1 MWPAPHTSERHLPP
15 AHPPSSFVADR
26 LARRRLGVA
35 SVVFFVVAAAAPLT
49 VIAGAAV
56 TAVAVTEITAVPV
69 GYLVVAIGLAVFA
82 VGYVAMSRH
91 VVNAGAF
98 YSYVSHGLGR
108 TFGVSAAAVALV
120 AYNAMQVGLYGAF
133 GYVGSLVLGAFGV
146 TVAWWPCALVGWA
159 IVAILGLLDVSLNGR
174 VLATM
179 LAAEVLIVL
188 IYDAAMITH
197 PAGGALR
204 FDTLQPDQLLT
215 PDIAAVMVVSVAGFV
230 GFEATV
236 VFSEEARDPR
246 RTVARAT
253 YIAIAVIGLLYGLSA
268 WALSVATG
276 PEHLVARA
284 KSEGPDLMFNL
295 VLPYVGQSLVDLGKL
310 LFLTSLFAALL
321 VFHHT
326 VARYSYALGRER
338 VLPAAFGRVV
348 RRTGA
353 PKVGSLAQSILA
365 LGVIGTYAVA
375 GWHPMENMFAL
386 LTTTGGLGVLI
397 LMAATS
403 VSVIGFFSRDPRGES
418 IWHRLIAPVAASL
431 FLGGLT
437 IDTIIHFGS
446 LLAPASSQWVWGF
459 PIAYGIAMLGGLVWA
474 FIVRRWHAD
483 IYARIGLGVE
493 EPPGSPKPPEPSRH
507 HAVI

>member
-1 MWPAPHTSERHLPP
+1 MPP
-15 AHPPSSFVADR
+15 PRPPSSFVNDR

-56 TAVAVTEITAVPV
+56 TAVAVTELTAIPIA
-69 GYLVVAIGLAVFA
+69 YLIVAAGLAVFS

-98 YSYVSHGLGR
+98 YSYVTQGLGR
-108 TFGVSAAAVALV
+108 GFGVSAAAVALV

-133 GYVGSLVLGAFGV
+133 GYVGSLVLDAFGL
-146 TVAWWPCALVGWA
+146 TVAWWVCALVGWA
-159 IVAILGLLDVSLNGR
+159 VVAVLGLLDVSLNGR
-174 VLATM
+174 VLAAM

-188 IYDAAMITH
+188 IYDAVMIAH
-197 PAGGALR
+197 PAGGVVR
-204 FDTLQPDQLLT
+204 FDTLQPGPLLDL
-215 PDIAAVMVVSVAGFV
+215 DIAALMVVAVAGFV

-236 VFSEEARDPR
+236 VFAEEARDPR

-268 WALSVATG
+268 WALSVAAG
-276 PEHLVARA
+276 PDQFVARA
-284 KSEGPDLMFNL
+284 KSDGPDLMFNL
-295 VLPYVGQSLVDLGKL
+295 VLPYVGSSLVDLGKL
-310 LFLTSLFAALL
+310 FFLTSLFAALL

-326 VARYSYALGRER
+326 VARYAYALGREQ

-353 PKVGSLAQSILA
+353 PKVGSLGQSILA
-365 LGVIGTYAVA
+365 LAVIATYALV
-375 GWHPMENMFAL
+375 GWHPMENMFARI
-386 LTTTGGLGVLI
+386 TTFGGLGVLI

-403 VSVIGFFSRDPRGES
+403 LAVIGFFRRNTLDES
-418 IWHRLIAPVAASL
+418 WWHRVGGPLVAGI
-431 FLGGLT
+431 FLCALT
-437 IDTIIHFGS
+437 IITVVNFGS
-446 LLAPASSQWVWGF
+446 LLDAPASSPLAWGF
-459 PIAYGIAMLGGLVWA
+459 PLAYGITAVLGLVWA
-474 FIVRRWHAD
+474 LLLRRSRPD

-493 EPPGSPKPPEPSRH
+493 TSLAQTVAPACDRKDDHLARG
-507 HAVI
+507 